1 MKRITTSEVAKA
13 AGVSI
18 GAASVVLNGG
28 TKKIGVS
35 EKTRARI
42 LRAAAKLGYRLNPAA
57 RATRTGKFGSV
68 ALLLGR
74 IDYNSLVSGSRLSC
88 ILDAT
93 ENRNLSLTLTRAD
106 DERLSDER
114 FLHDL
119 LARIYAD
126 GLLIGYNAALPP
138 LFIKLL
144 TRLQIPAV
152 WLNAK
157 MNQNAVYPDDRAA
170 ARKLTESCIAAGF
183 RDIVFINNK
192 GDTHYSFFD
201 RKEGYE
207 DAMSAHA
214 LRPQV
219 IIARED
225 DNCQVFADQF
235 ANLFAARHPKRVFI
249 CYSNLHVT
257 ALVQAAR
264 QRGQTPGK
272 DFRVATFGEKTV
284 ENGDYQIPTA
294 IMDEQRL
301 TEEAVSMLLKRIEN
315 PTTDLTS
322 VPIPYANIPRPA

>member
-74 IDYNSLVSGSRLSC
+74 IDYNSFTSGSRLSR

-93 ENRNLSLTLTRAD
+93 EKRNLSLTLTRAD
-106 DERLSDER
+106 DEKLSDER

-138 LFIKLL
+138 LFAKLL

-152 WLNAK
+152 WLNTK
-157 MNQNAVYPDDRAA
+157 MNLNAVYPNDRAA
-170 ARKLTESCIAAGF
+170 ARKLTENCIAAGF

-207 DAMSAHA
+207 DSMSVHA
-214 LRPQV
+214 LRPKV

-235 ANLFAARHPKRVFI
+235 ANLFATRHPKRVVI
-249 CYSNLHVT
+249 CYSDRHAT
-257 ALVQAAR
+257 ALVQASR
-264 QRGQTPGK
+264 QWGQTPGK
-272 DFRVATFGEKTV
+272 DFHIATFSDTPVIISETT
-284 ENGDYQIPTA
+284 IPTA

-315 PTTDLTS
+315 PTADLTS
-322 VPIPYANIPRPA
+322 VPIPYASIPDPA

>member
-57 RATRTGKFGSV
+57 RATRTGRFGSI

-74 IDYNSLVSGSRLSC
+74 IEHNSLVSGSRLSY

-93 ENRNLSLTLTRAD
+93 EKRNLSLTLTRAD
-106 DERLSDER
+106 DEKLSDER

-126 GLLIGYNAALPP
+126 GLLIGYNAELPP
-138 LFIKLL
+138 LFTKLL
-144 TRLQIPAV
+144 TRLRIPAV

-157 MNQNAVYPDDRAA
+157 MNQNAVYPDDRLA
-170 ARKLTESCIAAGF
+170 ARQLTEKFIAAGF
-183 RDIVFINNK
+183 RDIVFINDN
-192 GDTHYSFFD
+192 GNSHYSFFD

-207 DAMSAHA
+207 EAMSRAG
-214 LRPQV
+214 LTPT
-219 IIARED
+219 
-225 DNCQVFADQF
+225 VFAGDHDDACAIYTDQF
-235 ANLFAARHPKRVFI
+235 VPFFQNRTQKRVFI
-249 CYSNLHVT
+249 CYANGYTRAVC
-257 ALVQAAR
+257 AAAASAGR
-264 QRGQTPGK
+264 TPGA
-272 DFRVATFGEKTV
+272 DFKIATFGDAPVMIGETTV
-284 ENGDYQIPTA
+284 PTA
-294 IMDEQRL
+294 LMDEKRL
-301 TEEAVSMLLKRIEN
+301 TDEAVEMLTKRITD
-315 PTTDLTS
+315 PTADIPS
-322 VPIPYANIPRPA
+322 VPIPYANIPDLV

>member
-57 RATRTGKFGSV
+57 RATRTGKFGSI

-74 IDYNSLVSGSRLSC
+74 IEYNSLVSGSRLSR

-93 ENRNLSLTLTRAD
+93 EKRNLSLTLTRAD
-106 DERLSDER
+106 DEKLSDER

-126 GLLIGYNAALPP
+126 GLLIGYNASLPP
-138 LFIKLL
+138 LFTKLL

-157 MNQNAVYPDDRAA
+157 MNQNAVYPDDRTA
-170 ARKLTESCIAAGF
+170 ARLLTEKFIAAGY
-183 RDIVFINNK
+183 RDIVFVNDN
-192 GDTHYSFFD
+192 GYSHYSFFD

-207 DAMSAHA
+207 EAMSKAGLAPTVFTGDH
-214 LRPQV
+214 
-219 IIARED
+219 D
-225 DNCQVFADQF
+225 DACAIYTDQF
-235 ANLFAARHPKRVFI
+235 LPFFRKRTPNRAFI
-249 CYSNLHVT
+249 CYANGYARALCAAAT
-257 ALVQAAR
+257 ASGR
-264 QRGQTPGK
+264 TPGT
-272 DFRVATFGEKTV
+272 DFRIATFGDAPVIIGE
-284 ENGDYQIPTA
+284 TA
-294 IMDEQRL
+294 VPSALMDEERL
-301 TEEAVSMLLKRIEN
+301 TDEAVEMLTRRI
-315 PTTDLTS
+315 TDPIADIPS
-322 VPIPYANIPRPA
+322 VPIPYASIPDIA

>member
-93 ENRNLSLTLTRAD
+93 EKRNLSLTLTRAD
-106 DERLSDER
+106 DEKLSDER

-126 GLLIGYNAALPP
+126 GLLIGYNADLPP
-138 LFIKLL
+138 LFGLRSARGKQHSPRRYS
-144 TRLQIPAV
+144 TIPAS
-152 WLNAK
+152 ARSAAPSPAD
-157 MNQNAVYPDDRAA
+157 AVSIPAA
-170 ARKLTESCIAAGF
+170 ARGAF
-183 RDIVFINNK
+183 RPPPA
-192 GDTHYSFFD
+192 TSL
-201 RKEGYE
+201 
-207 DAMSAHA
+207 S
-214 LRPQV
+214 P
-219 IIARED
+219 
-225 DNCQVFADQF
+225 DQQ
-235 ANLFAARHPKRVFI
+235 RHPVDI
-249 CYSNLHVT
+249 AN
-257 ALVQAAR
+257 
-264 QRGQTPGK
+264 
-272 DFRVATFGEKTV
+272 
-284 ENGDYQIPTA
+284 
-294 IMDEQRL
+294 
-301 TEEAVSMLLKRIEN
+301 AV
-315 PTTDLTS
+315 
-322 VPIPYANIPRPA
+322 